1 MQGKGIVR
9 FFLLL
14 LTVIC
19 IYQLFFFVPANR
31 VESDADA
38 YANTQV
44 TQGLSEVESTREY
57 KAAYRAYL
65 DSMSGENVWSLM
77 GIRDYTYTDVKE
89 QQVKLGLDL
98 KGGMSAV
105 MQVDLRSF
113 LENLSGKNEDP
124 VFVAALDQ
132 ADQQLQNAQTGY
144 VTLFVEAFRQNAGGR
159 SLASIF
165 SDAEAMKEREITFQ
179 SNDGEVARVLGEL
192 AGETVE
198 TTYTLLRQRIDRT
211 GVIQPNITL
220 DESRDLIIV
229 ELPGVDNPARVRKV
243 LSSAAALDFYDVFT
257 NAESSILQGMVAAN
271 EALKDG
277 EPDDSSV
284 EADESYTLV
293 NRYRLDDLGNIDST
307 EIVSVDTVR
316 NSDLAA
322 ANAGPLFKIMQPVD
336 PSQGVSATVGY
347 VAKVNKAALEDMFK
361 QDAFISSFGSDVKFA
376 VAQKPLSDP
385 TTKNSTGIY
394 PVYAL
399 RLEPDGEPA
408 LSGTEIAEADQSIDI
423 NNGGQ
428 VEVNITMNPEGAR
441 KWAEITTRNVGQ
453 QFAIVLDGEVISA
466 PNINEPITGGRSRI
480 SGGFTVQEAQDLA
493 SNLEVGRLPAETRII
508 QESVVGPTLGKENI
522 RSSMIALASGFL
534 LVMLFMALYYSGAGV
549 VSVIALLANVFFIFG
564 ALSSFGTVLTL
575 PGIAGI
581 VLTIG
586 MAVDANVIIYERI
599 REELRVGKSAVV
611 AIKDGF
617 NQSLSAIIDAN
628 VTTLLTA
635 LVLNYWGLGPI
646 KGFAVVL
653 IIGIF
658 TSLFTAVL
666 VTRLILDWRTDSG
679 KGVAFSRSW
688 SESLLENINI
698 DWMAKRKVAYGISSV
713 LVVISLVS
721 IFTRGFDLG
730 VDFEGGRSYNVEF
743 VGSEVSRDALEAA
756 VVTAFDGASTVVKSV
771 DGSKT
776 YNVTTSYRIDD
787 SSTNADSLVQLAL
800 YDGVATVQPGLEAA
814 AFGAADQVNSTRIVS
829 SAKVGP
835 TIADD
840 IRNSSFKAGG
850 VALILIFFY
859 LFVRFSRWEFSLG
872 AVAALFH
879 DVVLVLGIFSLF
891 QGILPFSLEVDQAFI
906 AAILTVIGYSVND
919 TVIVFDRIREFI
931 NTYTGRTKEEIFNLA
946 INTTLSRTLI
956 TSGTT
961 LIVVLI
967 LFLAGGG
974 SIRGFAFAILC
985 GIAVGTYSSIF
996 IASALVNDTIKDI
1009 NTKKVVVATEEP
1021 VVVVG

>member
-9 FFLLL
+9 FFLIL

-31 VESDADA
+31 VESDAAAYAETQVGADLGEVAATRQYNDA
-38 YANTQV
+38 Y
-44 TQGLSEVESTREY
+44 RF
-57 KAAYRAYL
+57 YL
-65 DSMSGENVWSLM
+65 DSMSGENVWSLL

-89 QQVKLGLDL
+89 QQIKLGLDL
-98 KGGMSAV
+98 RGGMSAV

-113 LENLSGKNEDP
+113 LENLSGRNEDP
-124 VFVAALDQ
+124 VFVAALDK
-132 ADQQLQNAQTGY
+132 ADVGLENAQEDY
-144 VTLFVEAFRQNAGGR
+144 ITLFTDAFLAGAGDR
-159 SLASIF
+159 TLASIF
-165 SDAEAMKEREITFQ
+165 SDAEQMKEREITFQ
-179 SNDGEVARVLGEL
+179 SSNGEVARALRDL
-192 AGETVE
+192 ADETVN
-198 TTYTLLRQRIDRT
+198 TTYTMLRQRIDRT

-229 ELPGVDNPARVRKV
+229 EMPGVDNPERMRGV
-243 LSSAAALDFYDVFT
+243 LTKAAALDFYDVYT
-257 NAESSILQGMVAAN
+257 NGENSILQGLLAAN
-271 EALKDG
+271 ESLKG
-277 EPDDSSV
+277 GDSTVVKS
-284 EADESYTLV
+284 EAYTLTNV
-293 NRYRLDDLGNIDST
+293 YEVDDLGNVDST
-307 EIVSVDTVR
+307 RIARVDTTR
-316 NSDLAA
+316 ESDIAS
-322 ANAGPLFKIMQPVD
+322 AGPLFSLMQPVD

-347 VAKVNKAALEDMFK
+347 VAKANKSALKAMIERE
-361 QDAFISSFGSDVKFA
+361 AFYKSFGSDVKFA
-376 VAQKPLSDP
+376 VGQKPLLDANES
-385 TTKNSTGIY
+385 STGVF

-408 LSGTEIAEADQSIDI
+408 LSGTEIAEADQSIDV

-441 KWAEITTRNVGQ
+441 KWAEITSRNVGK
-453 QFAIVLDGEVISA
+453 QFAIVLDNEVISA

-522 RSSMIALASGFL
+522 RSSMIALASGFV
-534 LVMLFMALYYSGAGV
+534 LVMVFMALYYSGAGV

-599 REELRVGKSAVV
+599 REELRAGKPSIV

-666 VTRLILDWRTDSG
+666 VTRLIFDWRTDSG
-679 KGVAFSRSW
+679 KGIGFSNTW
-688 SESLLENINI
+688 SESLLDNINI
-698 DWMAKRKVAYGISSV
+698 DWMGKRKIAYAISTG
-713 LVVISLVS
+713 LIVISLIS

-730 VDFEGGRSYNVEF
+730 VDFKGGRSYNVEF
-743 VGSEVSRDALEAA
+743 VNADVSRDALADALSAA
-756 VVTAFDGASTVVKSV
+756 FEGQSTVVKSV
-771 DGSKT
+771 DGTKT
-776 YNVTTSYRIDD
+776 YNVTTSYNIDNN
-787 SSTNADSLVQLAL
+787 STEADSLVQLAL
-800 YDGVATVQPGLEAA
+800 YNGVANVQPGIDQT
-814 AFGAADQVNSTRIVS
+814 AFGTADQVGSTRIVS

-840 IRNSSFKAGG
+840 IRDSSFKAGI

-879 DVVLVLGIFSLF
+879 DVIIVLGIFSLF
-891 QGILPFSLEVDQAFI
+891 QGILPFSLEVEQAFI

-931 NTYTGRTKEEIFNLA
+931 NTYTGRSKEEVFNMA
-946 INTTLSRTLI
+946 INTTLNRTLI
-956 TSGTT
+956 TSATT

-985 GIAVGTYSSIF
+985 GITVGTYSSIF
-996 IASALVNDTIKDI
+996 IASALVNDTMKDI
-1009 NTKKVVVATEEP
+1009 NTKKSVAVTTEEP
-1021 VVVVG
+1021 LAVA

>member
-9 FFLLL
+9 FFLIL

-31 VESDADA
+31 VESDAA
-38 YANTQV
+38 AFAETQV
-44 TQGLSEVESTREY
+44 SADLDEVARTRVY
-57 KAAYRAYL
+57 NDAYRAYL
-65 DSMSGENVWSLM
+65 DSMSGENVWSLL
-77 GIRDYTYTDVKE
+77 GVRDYTYTDVKD

-113 LENLSGKNEDP
+113 LENLADGNVDP
-124 VFVAALDQ
+124 AFVGALDR
-132 ADQQLQNAQTGY
+132 ADQQLTNAQEDY
-144 VTLFVEAFRQNAGGR
+144 ITLFVESFLENGDR
-159 SLASIF
+159 SLASLF
-165 SDAEAMKEREITFQ
+165 SDSEQMKEREITFQ
-179 SNDGEVARVLGEL
+179 SDNGEVARVLREL
-192 AGETVE
+192 ANETVE

-220 DESRDLIIV
+220 DESRDLILV
-229 ELPGVDNPARVRKV
+229 ELPGVDNPARVRDI
-243 LSSAAALDFYDVFT
+243 LSKAAALDFYDVYT
-257 NAESSILQGMVAAN
+257 NADNGVLQGLVAAN
-271 EALKDG
+271 EALKLALSDTAQSAP
-277 EPDDSSV
+277 ETFEYVTRYAVDS
-284 EADESYTLV
+284 
-293 NRYRLDDLGNIDST
+293 LGNIDST
-307 EIVSVDTVR
+307 NVVGVDTISS
-316 NSDLAA
+316 NAA
-322 ANAGPLFKIMQPVD
+322 ADVGPLFAIMQPVD

-347 VAKVNKAALEDMFK
+347 VAKSNKRKLQELFKEDEFSGNF
-361 QDAFISSFGSDVKFA
+361 AGDVKFA
-376 VAQKPLSDP
+376 VAQKSITDP
-385 TTKNSTGIY
+385 QTGSATGVY

-399 RLEPDGEPA
+399 RLEPDGAPA
-408 LSGTEIAEADQSIDI
+408 LSGTEIAEADQTIDI

-428 VEVNITMNPEGAR
+428 VEVNITMNPDGAR

-453 QFAIVLDGEVISA
+453 QFAIVLDDEVISA

-549 VSVIALLANVFFIFG
+549 VSIIALLANVFFIFG

-599 REELRVGKSAVV
+599 REELRLGKPGLV

-666 VTRLILDWRTDSG
+666 VTRLIIDWRTEGGRTMS
-679 KGVAFSRSW
+679 FSNTW
-688 SESLLENINI
+688 SESLLDNINI
-698 DWMAKRKVAYGISSV
+698 DWMSMRRPAYIVSAT
-713 LVVISLVS
+713 LVVLSLAS

-730 VDFEGGRSYNVEF
+730 VDFKGGRSYNVEF
-743 VGSEVSRDALEAA
+743 VGQDTDRDAIE
-756 VVTAFDGASTVVKSV
+756 TALRGTFENASTVVKSV
-771 DGSKT
+771 DGAKT
-776 YNVTTSYRIDD
+776 FNITTSYLIDGNVAD
-787 SSTNADSLVQLAL
+787 ADSLVQLAL
-800 YDGVATVQPGLEAA
+800 YEGLSQVQPGIDQAS
-814 AFGAADQVNSTRIVS
+814 FGTADQVNSTRIVS

-840 IRNSSFKAGG
+840 IRNSSFKAGI
-850 VALILIFFY
+850 VALIMIFFY

-879 DVVLVLGIFSLF
+879 DVIIVLGIFSLF

-919 TVIVFDRIREFI
+919 TVIVYDRIREFI

-946 INTTLSRTLI
+946 INSTLNRTLI
-956 TSGTT
+956 TSLTT
-961 LIVVLI
+961 LVVVLI

-996 IASALVNDTIKDI
+996 IASALVNDTMKDI
-1009 NTKKVVVATEEP
+1009 NAKRTVVATTEEP
-1021 VVVVG
+1021 VAVA

>member
-9 FFLLL
+9 FFLIL

-31 VESDADA
+31 VESDAAAYAEAQVTPGLTEVERTRVYNDA
-38 YANTQV
+38 YR
-44 TQGLSEVESTREY
+44 S
-57 KAAYRAYL
+57 YL
-65 DSMSGENVWSLM
+65 DSMSGENVWSLL

-113 LENLSGKNEDP
+113 LENLSGNNQDP

-132 ADQQLQNAQTGY
+132 ADQRLQSAQDGY
-144 VTLFVEAFRQNAGGR
+144 ITLFVEAFRQNAQGR

-165 SDAEAMKEREITFQ
+165 SDAEAMKDREITFQ
-179 SNDGEVARVLGEL
+179 SDDGEVARVLGEL
-192 AGETVE
+192 ADETVQ
-198 TTYTLLRQRIDRT
+198 TTYSLLRQRIDRT

-220 DESRDLIIV
+220 DDARDLIIV
-229 ELPGVDNPARVRKV
+229 ELPGVDNPARVRKT

-257 NAESSILQGMVAAN
+257 NAENSLFQGMQSAN
-271 EALKDG
+271 EALKGGDTTAVVDDSYTLQNVYALDELG
-277 EPDDSSV
+277 NVDSSV
-284 EADESYTLV
+284 VT
-293 NRYRLDDLGNIDST
+293 R
-307 EIVSVDTVR
+307 VDTIR
-316 NSDLAA
+316 AADLAA
-322 ANAGPLFKIMQPVD
+322 GNGPLFDILQPVG
-336 PSQGVSATVGY
+336 PQQGVSATVGY
-347 VAKVNKAALEDMFK
+347 VAKANKAKLAEIF
-361 QDAFISSFGSDVKFA
+361 QREEFYNSFGSDVKFA
-376 VAQKPLSDP
+376 ISQKPLTNEDES
-385 TTKNSTGIY
+385 STGVY
-394 PVYAL
+394 AVYAL

-428 VEVNITMNPEGAR
+428 VEVNITMNPEGAS
-441 KWAEITTRNVGQ
+441 KWAEITTRNVGK
-453 QFAIVLDGEVISA
+453 QFAIVLDDEVISA

-599 REELRVGKSAVV
+599 REELRLGKPSVV

-679 KGVAFSRSW
+679 KGIGFSAPW
-688 SESLLENINI
+688 SESLLENITT
-698 DWMAKRKVAYGISSV
+698 DWMAKRKVAYGVSAV
-713 LVVISLVS
+713 LVLVSLAS

-743 VGSEVSRDALEAA
+743 VDATVTRDALEASLSD
-756 VVTAFDGASTVVKSV
+756 AFEGQSTVVKSV

-776 YNVTTSYRIDD
+776 YNVTTSYLINESSPQTD
-787 SSTNADSLVQLAL
+787 SVVQAAL
-800 YDGVATVQPGLEAA
+800 YKGVVAVQPGIDQAS
-814 AFGAADQVNSTRIVS
+814 FGTADQVNSTRIVS
-829 SAKVGP
+829 STKVGP

-840 IRNSSFKAGG
+840 IRDSSFKAGG

-879 DVVLVLGIFSLF
+879 DVIITLGIFSIF
-891 QGILPFSLEVDQAFI
+891 QGLLPFSVEVDQAFI

-931 NTYTGRTKEEIFNLA
+931 NTYTGRTKEEVFNLA

-961 LIVVLI
+961 VIVVLI
-967 LFLAGGG
+967 LFIAGGG

-1009 NTKKVVVATEEP
+1009 NAKRTVVTKTEEP
-1021 VVVVG
+1021 VAVVH